1 MDEKGDILSRI
12 KRLNTIGI
20 ALSAEKNTPRLLET
34 ILDGAKSITHADGG
48 TIYLVTGDKQ
58 LEFAIMKTSSLNISI
73 NSASRDHSGYPPIPL
88 FNDNGNPNL
97 HMVAAYA
104 VHKEKTVNIPDAYH
118 AEGFDF
124 SGTMEFDKRTGY
136 RSRSFLT
143 IPMKSHENEVIGVM
157 QLINATNHVN
167 GNIIPF
173 YEEDQQLAESLA
185 SQAAIAL
192 TNNYLIHELRTLFE
206 TFIEVIA
213 GAIDEKSPYT
223 GGHCRRVP
231 ELTMMLTRAAID
243 TDHGPLKDFRLSEEQ
258 LYEVRIA
265 GLLHDCGKITT
276 PVHIVDKATKL
287 ETIFDR
293 IHLINTRFEILRRDA
308 EIALLKDKLKKLTP
322 DDTDVSNEDDEEHGN
337 ILHHLEDHKEFL
349 QRCNIGGEFMSDEH
363 KKRILDIAGMQWTS
377 SDGKVEKLLSDDES
391 YNLCISKGTLTP
403 EERDVINHHIVST
416 ISILEKLPFPK
427 YLRNV
432 PEIAGGHHERM
443 DGKGYPRGLT
453 RKQLS
458 IPARIMGI
466 ADIFEALTA
475 VDRPYKDGMKLSQAL
490 DILGRMKDDSHI
502 DPDLFDV
509 FIEKKVYLDYA
520 RKFLNPEQ
528 VDIG

>member
-1 MDEKGDILSRI
+1 
-12 KRLNTIGI
+12 
-20 ALSAEKNTPRLLET
+20 
-34 ILDGAKSITHADGG
+34 
-48 TIYLVTGDKQ
+48 
-58 LEFAIMKTSSLNISI
+58 
-73 NSASRDHSGYPPIPL
+73 
-88 FNDNGNPNL
+88 
-97 HMVAAYA
+97 
-104 VHKEKTVNIPDAYH
+104 
-118 AEGFDF
+118 
-124 SGTMEFDKRTGY
+124 
-136 RSRSFLT
+136 
-143 IPMKSHENEVIGVM
+143 
-157 QLINATNHVN
+157 
-167 GNIIPF
+167 
-173 YEEDQQLAESLA
+173 
-185 SQAAIAL
+185 
-192 TNNYLIHELRTLFE
+192 
-206 TFIEVIA
+206 
-213 GAIDEKSPYT
+213 
-223 GGHCRRVP
+223 
-231 ELTMMLTRAAID
+231 
-243 TDHGPLKDFRLSEEQ
+243 
-258 LYEVRIA
+258 
-265 GLLHDCGKITT
+265 
-276 PVHIVDKATKL
+276 
-287 ETIFDR
+287 
-293 IHLINTRFEILRRDA
+293 
-308 EIALLKDKLKKLTP
+308 
-322 DDTDVSNEDDEEHGN
+322 
-337 ILHHLEDHKEFL
+337 
-349 QRCNIGGEFMSDEH
+349 MSDEH